1 MSRKCLG
8 SVPLL
13 EEDATVVDHEQRPA
27 DSPAVGRDVDTAVGR
42 VQLHGHKLA
51 QHGGTAQLAHRE
63 QELLRT
69 AVHAWRTRSRAAEGG
84 SAVTGSRAVYSEHLM
99 KAREGCG

>member
-1 MSRKCLG
+1 MCRKCLG

-84 SAVTGSRAVYSEHLM
+84 SAVTGSRRTRGPFM